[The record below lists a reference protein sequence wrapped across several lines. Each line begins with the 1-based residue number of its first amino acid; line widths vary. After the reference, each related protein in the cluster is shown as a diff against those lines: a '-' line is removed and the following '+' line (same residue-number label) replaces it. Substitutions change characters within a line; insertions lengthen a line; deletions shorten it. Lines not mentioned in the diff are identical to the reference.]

1 MSTHDAASSAPE
13 DLPYYEDVTPGSG
26 GLSPRAWYAS
36 SDAAQLS
43 LNGIWR
49 FRLSPTATAEDESF
63 ARPGFDAAGWD
74 EMAVPGH
81 WVLQGHGAPAYTNT
95 VYPFPVDPPRVPTE
109 NPTGDHLHTFDVPDG
124 WPEAGESV
132 LRFEGVESCAKVWL
146 NGHEL
151 GSFKGSRLPHEFS
164 VGRLLRS
171 RGNVLAV
178 RVHQWSSGSY
188 LEDQ

>member
-1 MSTHDAASSAPE
+1 MSDDRPAP
-13 DLPYYEDVTPGSG
+13 LPYYEDVSPGVG
-26 GLSPRAWYAS
+26 TQPPRAWFPV
-36 SDAAQLS
+36 SDAARRS
-43 LNGIWR
+43 LGGIWR
-49 FRLSPTATAEDESF
+49 FRLSPTATAQDESF
-63 ARPGFDAAGWD
+63 ASPKFDDAGWD
-74 EMAVPGH
+74 ELPVPAH
-81 WVLQGHGAPAYTNT
+81 WVLHGHGAPAYTNT
-95 VYPFPVDPPRVPTE
+95 AFPFPIDPPHVPTE
-109 NPTGDHLHTFDVPDG
+109 NPTGDHRFVFDLDQPWPD
-124 WPEAGESV
+124 GESV